1 MTYDSWKYHR
11 RSLRL
16 TGYDYSQAGAYFIT
30 TCAQDRAC
38 LFGDVVG
45 GQMHLNDAGRMV
57 LAEWDSLPVRFP
69 AVELD
74 EFGIMPNHIHGI
86 ITIATGTGG
95 TDQATV
101 DREPTASA
109 IERATELTRHVG
121 ATLVVALPGPG
132 PGLDLVEPGGATTR
146 VAPTGDAGRQPR
158 LGDIIGA
165 LKSRTTDLYIHAV
178 KHSGWPPF
186 RGRLW
191 QRNYHEHVIRSERSL
206 NRIRQ
211 YILDNP
217 ANWASDLEHPEAERP
232 KKKTA

>member
-1 MTYDSWKYHR
+1 MTYDSQKYPR

-16 TGYDYSQAGAYFIT
+16 TAYDYSQAGAYFIT
-30 TCAQDRAC
+30 ACAQDREC
-38 LFGDVVG
+38 LFGEVVD

-57 LAEWDSLPVRFP
+57 LAEWNLLPVRFP

-74 EFGIMPNHIHGI
+74 EFGIMPNHIHAI
-86 ITIATGTGG
+86 ITISTVTGG
-95 TDQATV
+95 ADQAIV
-101 DREPTASA
+101 GRKPTASTF
-109 IERATELTRHVG
+109 ERTTELTGPVG
-121 ATLVVALPGPG
+121 ATLVVALPDDPVPG
-132 PGLDLVEPGGATTR
+132 PP
-146 VAPTGDAGRQPR
+146 PPI
-158 LGDIIGA
+158 LGDIVGA
-165 LKSRTTDLYIHAV
+165 LKSKTTDLYIHAV

-217 ANWASDLEHPEAERP
+217 ANWASDLEHPDAERP